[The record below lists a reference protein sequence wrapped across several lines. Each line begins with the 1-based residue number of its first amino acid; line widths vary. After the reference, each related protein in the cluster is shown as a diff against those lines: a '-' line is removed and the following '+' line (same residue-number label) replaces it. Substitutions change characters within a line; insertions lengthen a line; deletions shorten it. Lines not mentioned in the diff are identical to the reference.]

1 LRRGGRLLGRCI
13 LCARE
18 GGNKKKD
25 CDKRIQGVSGEL
37 AKTHEPRCLHYF
49 GRIVLNQGTGY
60 RVQGIGRGGQGTG
73 NREQKNG
80 GRIAESSE
88 MRKDAVSAD

>member
-1 LRRGGRLLGRCI
+1 
-13 LCARE
+13 
-18 GGNKKKD
+18 
-25 CDKRIQGVSGEL
+25 
-37 AKTHEPRCLHYF
+37 
-49 GRIVLNQGTGY
+49 LNQGTGY

-73 NREQKNG
+73 NREQGTGNG